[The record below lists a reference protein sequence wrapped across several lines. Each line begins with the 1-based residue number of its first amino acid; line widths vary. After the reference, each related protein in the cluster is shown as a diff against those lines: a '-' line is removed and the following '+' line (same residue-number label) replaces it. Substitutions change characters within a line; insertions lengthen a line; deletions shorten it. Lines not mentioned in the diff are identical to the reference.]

1 MSYFNTAYNSMFKP
15 NHLTLC
21 ILFAIEAY
29 EGSIPKMEGQVEL
42 AQRAE
47 ELEFSGLWFRDVPL
61 YDPKFGDVG
70 QVYDPWTYLGYIAGQ
85 TKNIALGTAAI
96 IFPLRHPIDLAKG
109 AASIDQLSNG
119 RLI

>member
-1 MSYFNTAYNSMFKP
+1 MFKP
-15 NHLTLC
+15 NHLTLG

-61 YDPKFGDVG
+61 YDSKLEMLDKYMIHG
-70 QVYDPWTYLGYIAGQ
+70 
-85 TKNIALGTAAI
+85 
-96 IFPLRHPIDLAKG
+96 PILDILLDK
-109 AASIDQLSNG
+109 QKTLH
-119 RLI
+119 